1 MSGQDVDAGHVGIV
15 AAGHEG
21 GAGRVEQGV
30 AAGEILG
37 AAPCRP
43 ARRRPRPR
51 RRCGPWWGVEAWAL
65 HPADVDLE
73 PAQALFGH
81 FDVRARGGT
90 GVRHDVE
97 IVSTQETLPFGE
109 SRVAL
114 QHMGQAVVV
123 AAFLVGHEHQA
134 QAEFGGDVA
143 GMQGFGQQ
151 QHAHQALL
159 VVLHTAS
166 DEHVALPDH
175 LPGIGMAT
183 GPGHRAAPR
192 PCGQK
197 ARASGRN
204 GRGCGPPR
212 WGAAG
217 GHARI
222 GGIQT
227 ADVAHPAG
235 AQAVFD
241 IQGLGQLALAAVFRA
256 QGTEGGQVAL
266 KGRHTVLTLIQPAQ
280 EGGQGAVLRTCV
292 HAVFP

>member
-1 MSGQDVDAGHVGIV
+1 M
-15 AAGHEG
+15 
-21 GAGRVEQGV
+21 
-30 AAGEILG
+30 
-37 AAPCRP
+37 
-43 ARRRPRPR
+43 
-51 RRCGPWWGVEAWAL
+51 AL
-65 HPADVDLE
+65 HAADVDLE

-81 FDVRARGGT
+81 LDVRARGGT

-97 IVSTQETLPFGE
+97 IVSTQETLSFGE

-175 LPGIGMAT
+175 LPGIGMPQGRVT
-183 GPGHRAAPR
+183 GRHHVHVGKKPERPGGTAGDAGHHV
-192 PCGQK
+192 
-197 ARASGRN
+197 
-204 GRGCGPPR
+204 
-212 WGAAG
+212 GAQPG

-241 IQGLGQLALAAVFRA
+241 IQGLGQLPRRRFPGPGHGRRSGRPEGPPHGPDADPASAGG
-256 QGTEGGQVAL
+256 GTGRCPANLCSCCFSLKPPGPGGPCGQMT
-266 KGRHTVLTLIQPAQ
+266 KGRLSRQPPLCNVP
-280 EGGQGAVLRTCV
+280 ENCNRCGMFTPGASRMPRMV
-292 HAVFP
+292 

>member
-1 MSGQDVDAGHVGIV
+1 M
-15 AAGHEG
+15 
-21 GAGRVEQGV
+21 
-30 AAGEILG
+30 
-37 AAPCRP
+37 
-43 ARRRPRPR
+43 
-51 RRCGPWWGVEAWAL
+51 
-65 HPADVDLE
+65 
-73 PAQALFGH
+73 
-81 FDVRARGGT
+81 
-90 GVRHDVE
+90 
-97 IVSTQETLPFGE
+97 
-109 SRVAL
+109 AL

-175 LPGIGMAT
+175 LPGIGMPQGRVT
-183 GPGHRAAPR
+183 GRHHVHVGKKPERPGGTAGDAGHHV
-192 PCGQK
+192 
-197 ARASGRN
+197 
-204 GRGCGPPR
+204 
-212 WGAAG
+212 GAQPG